1 MTTVTILTISGVAVE
16 NTEKEWPVAEAKA
29 RFSELIDRAL
39 SDGPQLITRKGRA
52 AVVVVAAEEWAR
64 KVKRK
69 GSLAEFLL
77 SSPLRNSGI
86 DLDRLSEEPRDI
98 SL

>member
-1 MTTVTILTISGVAVE
+1 MTIVTILTILGVAME
-16 NTEKEWPVAEAKA
+16 NTAKEWPVAEAKA

-52 AVVVVAAEEWAR
+52 TVVVVAADEWDR

-77 SSPLRNSGI
+77 SSPLRDSGI
-86 DLDRLSEEPRDI
+86 DLDRLGDEPRDI
-98 SL
+98 DL

>member
-1 MTTVTILTISGVAVE
+1 VTILTICGGAAVG
-16 NTEKEWPVAEAKA
+16 NNAKDWPVAEAKA
-29 RFSELIDRAL
+29 RFSELIERAIH
-39 SDGPQLITRKGRA
+39 DGPQLVTRNGRT

-77 SSPLRNSGI
+77 SSPLRDSGI
-86 DLDRLSEEPRDI
+86 DLDRLGDEPRDI
-98 SL
+98 DL

>member
-1 MTTVTILTISGVAVE
+1 MTTVTILTILGVAME
-16 NTEKEWPVAEAKA
+16 NTAKEWPVAEAKA

-52 AVVVVAAEEWAR
+52 TVVVVAVDEWDR

-69 GSLAEFLL
+69 GNLAEFFAL
-77 SSPLRNSGI
+77 SPLRGADI
-86 DLDRLSEEPRDI
+86 EIERLKDGPREI
-98 SL
+98 GL